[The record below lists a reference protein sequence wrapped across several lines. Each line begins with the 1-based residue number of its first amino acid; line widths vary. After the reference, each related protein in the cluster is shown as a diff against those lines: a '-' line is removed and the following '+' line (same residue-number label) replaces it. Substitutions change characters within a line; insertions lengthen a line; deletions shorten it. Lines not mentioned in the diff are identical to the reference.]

1 MVTLLIGYLSNRLRR
16 QERIEYNG
24 EKMTKRKLF
33 LWPLCGGWL
42 LAAFVGW
49 VEAVPQVSQQR
60 SRSPLFILTDGWGP
74 CAPEDEIRIA
84 GYLREQTQGYLNAL
98 EVLTEESFN
107 DRAYIDGETA
117 NILQLTVSDLK
128 ISLKEMITT
137 LALIERLFQQRPA
150 DYVQSAPLLWLTVVK
165 DISLEKGNA
174 RNIERLGLVKSNWPS
189 IVDISL
195 PRLFSRILEPK
206 LTEFLRRGE
215 KQ

>member
-1 MVTLLIGYLSNRLRR
+1 
-16 QERIEYNG
+16 
-24 EKMTKRKLF
+24 MTRRKLF
-33 LWPLCGGWL
+33 LWSLYGGWL
-42 LAAFVGW
+42 ITVFVGLAG
-49 VEAVPQVSQQR
+49 AVPPTSQEK

-74 CAPEDEIRIA
+74 CTPEDEIRIA
-84 GYLREQTQGYLNAL
+84 VYLREATQAYLNSLEAL
-98 EVLTEESFN
+98 TPESFN
-107 DRAYIDGETA
+107 DRVYIDGETA
-117 NILQLTVSDLK
+117 HILQVTVSDLK

-174 RNIERLGLVKSNWPS
+174 RSIERLGLVKSNWPS

-206 LTEFLRRGE
+206 LTEFLRRGGS
-215 KQ
+215 Q

>member
-1 MVTLLIGYLSNRLRR
+1 MRSKLL
-16 QERIEYNG
+16 
-24 EKMTKRKLF
+24 
-33 LWPLCGGWL
+33 LWALYGSWL
-42 LAAFVGW
+42 IAFFVGFTGAAPLINQ
-49 VEAVPQVSQQR
+49 ER

-74 CAPEDEIRIA
+74 CTPEDEIRIA
-84 GYLREQTQGYLNAL
+84 GYLREATQTYLNAL
-98 EVLTEESFN
+98 DVLTPESFN
-107 DRAYIDGETA
+107 DRAYVDGETA
-117 NILQLTVSDLK
+117 TILQLTVSDLK
-128 ISLKEMITT
+128 ISLKEMIST

-174 RNIERLGLVKSNWPS
+174 RSIERLGLVRSNWPS

>member
-1 MVTLLIGYLSNRLRR
+1 MTRR
-16 QERIEYNG
+16 
-24 EKMTKRKLF
+24 KF
-33 LWPLCGGWL
+33 FVWPLCGGWL
-42 LAAFVGW
+42 IAAFVGL
-49 VEAVPQVSQQR
+49 VEAVPQASQEKI
-60 SRSPLFILTDGWGP
+60 RSPLFILTDGWGP
-74 CAPEDEIRIA
+74 CAPDEEMRIA
-84 GYLREQTQGYLNAL
+84 GYLREETQIYLNSL
-98 EVLTEESFN
+98 EVLTPGSFD

-117 NILQLTVSDLK
+117 HILQLTVSDLK

-137 LALIERLFQQRPA
+137 LALIEMLFQQRPA

-206 LTEFLRRGE
+206 LTQFLRRGE
-215 KQ
+215 KR

>member
-1 MVTLLIGYLSNRLRR
+1 MMRSN
-16 QERIEYNG
+16 
-24 EKMTKRKLF
+24 LF
-33 LWPLCGGWL
+33 LWALYGGWL
-42 LAAFVGW
+42 IAVFVGL
-49 VEAVPQVSQQR
+49 AGAGPQISQER

-74 CAPEDEIRIA
+74 CTPEDEIRIA
-84 GYLREQTQGYLNAL
+84 GSLREATQTYLSSL
-98 EVLTEESFN
+98 DVLTPESFN
-107 DRAYIDGETA
+107 DRAYMDGETA

-128 ISLKEMITT
+128 ITLKEMITT

-174 RNIERLGLVKSNWPS
+174 RSIERLGLVRSNWPS

>member
-1 MVTLLIGYLSNRLRR
+1 MMRS
-16 QERIEYNG
+16 
-24 EKMTKRKLF
+24 KLV
-33 LWPLCGGWL
+33 LWALYGGWL
-42 LAAFVGW
+42 IAVFVGLAGAAPLINQ
-49 VEAVPQVSQQR
+49 ER

-74 CAPEDEIRIA
+74 CTPEDEIRIA
-84 GYLREQTQGYLNAL
+84 GYLREATQTYLNLL
-98 EVLTEESFN
+98 EVLTPESFN

-117 NILQLTVSDLK
+117 NVLQLNVSDLK

-174 RNIERLGLVKSNWPS
+174 RSIERLGLVRSNWPS

-206 LTEFLRRGE
+206 LTEFLRRGG
-215 KQ
+215 KH

>member
-1 MVTLLIGYLSNRLRR
+1 M
-16 QERIEYNG
+16 
-24 EKMTKRKLF
+24 
-33 LWPLCGGWL
+33 WPLYGGWL
-42 LAAFVGW
+42 IAVFVGLAG
-49 VEAVPQVSQQR
+49 AVPQISQER

-74 CAPEDEIRIA
+74 CTPEDEMRIA
-84 GYLREQTQGYLNAL
+84 GYLREATQAYLKSL
-98 EVLTEESFN
+98 EVLTPESFN
-107 DRAYIDGETA
+107 DRAYFDGETA
-117 NILQLTVSDLK
+117 TILQLTVSDLK

-174 RNIERLGLVKSNWPS
+174 RSIERLGLVKSNWPS

-206 LTEFLRRGE
+206 LTEFLRRGG

>member
-1 MVTLLIGYLSNRLRR
+1 MMRSKLLLWALYGY
-16 QERIEYNG
+16 
-24 EKMTKRKLF
+24 
-33 LWPLCGGWL
+33 WL
-42 LAAFVGW
+42 IAVFVGFAGAAPLINQ
-49 VEAVPQVSQQR
+49 ER

-74 CAPEDEIRIA
+74 CTPEDEIKIA
-84 GYLREQTQGYLNAL
+84 GYLREATQTYLNSL
-98 EVLTEESFN
+98 DVLTPESFN
-107 DRAYIDGETA
+107 DRAYVDGETA
-117 NILQLTVSDLK
+117 TILQLTVSDLK
-128 ISLKEMITT
+128 ISLKEMIST

-150 DYVQSAPLLWLTVVK
+150 DYVQSAPLLWLTVIK

-174 RNIERLGLVKSNWPS
+174 RSIERLGLVRSNWPS

>member
-1 MVTLLIGYLSNRLRR
+1 MRSKLLLWALYGY
-16 QERIEYNG
+16 
-24 EKMTKRKLF
+24 
-33 LWPLCGGWL
+33 WL
-42 LAAFVGW
+42 IAVFVGFAGAAPLINQ
-49 VEAVPQVSQQR
+49 ET

-74 CAPEDEIRIA
+74 CTPEDEIKIA
-84 GYLREQTQGYLNAL
+84 AYLREATQTYLNSL
-98 EVLTEESFN
+98 DVLTPESFN
-107 DRAYIDGETA
+107 DRAYVDGETA
-117 NILQLTVSDLK
+117 TILQLTVSDLK
-128 ISLKEMITT
+128 ISLKEMIST

-174 RNIERLGLVKSNWPS
+174 RSIERLGLVRSNWPS

-215 KQ
+215 RQ

>member
-1 MVTLLIGYLSNRLRR
+1 M
-16 QERIEYNG
+16 
-24 EKMTKRKLF
+24 
-33 LWPLCGGWL
+33 WPLYGGWL
-42 LAAFVGW
+42 IAVSVGLAGA
-49 VEAVPQVSQQR
+49 APQISQER

-74 CAPEDEIRIA
+74 CTPEDEIRIA
-84 GYLREQTQGYLNAL
+84 GYLREATQAYLNSL
-98 EVLTEESFN
+98 EVLTPESFN
-107 DRAYIDGETA
+107 DRAYMDGETA

-165 DISLEKGNA
+165 DISLEKGNS
-174 RNIERLGLVKSNWPS
+174 RSLERLWLVRSNWPS